1 MLSSHWNRW
10 LLCLASILLISG
22 CSSDRTD
29 EATTVSNLS
38 LSSTLL
44 NTAYPSQF
52 VTITA
57 TVSDENGAALSN
69 ATVQFSTSLGS
80 FSPDTVVTESSVK
93 TDNGSQR
100 GQASVRLYPGA
111 QPGTATITAYVNG
124 LRQST
129 TVTIEGTVVQPELPD
144 PTTLA
149 ISSSES
155 ALYVSGVSQLESSA
169 ITIRLLTSSGAAA
182 KDAPAGINNV
192 RVTLVTSPNG
202 GETLSGRQASGEVIK
217 ASQSLDVASQGGVA
231 TVTLNSGRLP
241 GVIELS
247 AEALNDQGQPYN
259 PAIRATLSTISIAS
273 GPAHSIVFS
282 YPVTDSITDLGNGI
296 YRKLGGLL
304 VTDRHGNPVADGTVI
319 NLGVIDS
326 VLVSNREPVIDYGFT
341 KTVADGLAS
350 TVQGQAN
357 LTDLS
362 NALFQ
367 SAVITRNNTSR
378 YIQAQD
384 RVLLFN
390 AQAEDKSR
398 FVAVAPS
405 ESSRVQVNKAYQ
417 NTDAELEYLIGASL
431 LGAQVSGTDPA
442 KADLVS
448 GQAITKDGN
457 ATFYLTYPADNSSI
471 LHGCLPTDIDTRQ
484 SPMASSQV
492 WIVAEASGSGATSLN
507 DQACFSAISPL
518 SLSANTTAISKTSTV
533 ALQLVDQKE
542 IALPFMPITE
552 LVSYGQ
558 NAGGLVVTVSP
569 YCANRDD
576 RRTNAAGYCNLD
588 ISVAGGS
595 SGDAATITL
604 IAGDARLD
612 IAVSIP

>member
-1 MLSSHWNRW
+1 MLSSHWSRW

-38 LSSTLL
+38 LSSNLL

-124 LRQST
+124 VRQST
-129 TVTIEGTVVQPELPD
+129 TVTIEGTVVQPELPG

-484 SPMASSQV
+484 SPMASSQI